1 MKPWFIK
8 EADIIK
14 FPEPEKKVI
23 ELPNVQS
30 YPDFLTGVK
39 DLHNRK
45 AKGEISQDSHDRLY
59 QDLIHRF
66 MKKESFENPWFLREL
81 APDQMKAN
89 IQSTIANLNI
99 KDEASLAILKQLY
112 TVLNRTGL
120 QGRVRTVFGKDE
132 DVAKYQTIMDVVSD
146 QFLKSAEKDPV
157 EAKQFLDQY
166 EKNPNA
172 VNVKGLLNNPGKV
185 VPIEAL
191 FTTPFAKRFG
201 KRLSAIQGSGFKQ
214 GNVGPGEIAL
224 AVLSNQIKLTA
235 GEETGGDIEIAGKG
249 YEVKGGGSSGKGG
262 RLFDKG
268 QVNFQSTKNY
278 LGKDMAN
285 AGNLSVDL
293 MSKIDPELQDFD
305 RTDDPET
312 TKGPGPKRGKQG
324 ITSDPEIWVNKD
336 MRWWLGFTQ
345 ANLTDWARQYGVKGF
360 LGMSIKEAAKV
371 LVGAMGT
378 PQFKDLWVRA
388 HFLAYQQKAGHS
400 GILLVGPEKVV
411 LLTDGQQLIDLNLV
425 VGHGQ
430 VFGANINQARDVTIQ
445 LGL

>member
-1 MKPWFIK
+1 MKPWFVK

-14 FPEPEKKVI
+14 FPTPKAKVV

-45 AKGEISQDSHDRLY
+45 DKGEISQDSHDKLY

-89 IQSTIANLNI
+89 VQSTIANLNI
-99 KDEASLAILKQLY
+99 KDDESLKILKQLY

-120 QGRVRTVFGKDE
+120 QGRVKTVFGKDD
-132 DVAKYQTIMDVVSD
+132 DVAKYQAIMDVVSD

-172 VNVKGLLNNPGKV
+172 VNVKGLLSNAGKV

-201 KRLSAIQGSGFKQ
+201 KRLSLIQGSGFKQ

-224 AVLSNQIKLTA
+224 AVLSNQIKLSA
-235 GEETGGDIEIAGKG
+235 GEETGGDIEIGGKG
-249 YEVKGGGSSGKGG
+249 YEVKGGGTSGKGG

-268 QVNFQSTKNY
+268 QVDFSNTKTY
-278 LGKDMAN
+278 LGKEMAN

-305 RTDDPET
+305 RTDNDDM
-312 TKGPGPKRGKQG
+312 KAPGAKKGKQG
-324 ITSDPEIWVNKD
+324 ITSDPNIWVNKD
-336 MRWWLGFTQ
+336 IRWWLKFTR
-345 ANLTDWARQYGVKGF
+345 ANLSDWARLYGIKGF
-360 LGMSIKEAAKV
+360 LGTTIKETAKA

-411 LLTDGQQLIDLNLV
+411 LLTNGKQLVDLNLV

>member
-8 EADIIK
+8 EAEIIK
-14 FPEPEKKVI
+14 FPEPVKNVV

-39 DLHNRK
+39 DLQNRLG
-45 AKGEISQDSHDRLY
+45 KGEISQDSHDKLY

-66 MKKESFENPWFLREL
+66 MRKESFENPWFLREL

-89 IQSTIANLNI
+89 IQSTIANLNV

-120 QGRVRTVFGKDE
+120 QGRVRTVFGKDD
-132 DVAKYQTIMDVVSD
+132 DVAKYQAIMDVVSD

-172 VNVKGLLNNPGKV
+172 VNVKGLLSNPGKV

-249 YEVKGGGSSGKGG
+249 YEVKGGGTTGKGG

-268 QVNFQSTKNY
+268 QVDFKNTKAY

-305 RTDDPET
+305 RTDTDDMKT
-312 TKGPGPKRGKQG
+312 PGAKSGKQG

-336 MRWWLGFTQ
+336 MRWWLGFTR
-345 ANLTDWARQYGVKGF
+345 ANLTDWARLYGVKGF

-378 PQFKDLWVRA
+378 PQFKNLWVRA
-388 HFLAYQQKAGHS
+388 HFLGYQQKAGHS

-411 LLTDGQQLIDLNLV
+411 LLTDGQQLVDLNLV

>member
-1 MKPWFIK
+1 MKPWFAK

-14 FPEPEKKVI
+14 FPEPKAKVI

-45 AKGEISQDSHDRLY
+45 DKGEISQDSHDKLY

-89 IQSTIANLNI
+89 VQSTIANLNI
-99 KDEASLAILKQLY
+99 KDDESLKILKQLY

-120 QGRVRTVFGKDE
+120 QGRVKTVFGKDD
-132 DVAKYQTIMDVVSD
+132 DVAKYQAIMDVVSD

-172 VNVKGLLNNPGKV
+172 VNVKGLLSNAGKV

-201 KRLSAIQGSGFKQ
+201 KRLSLIQGSGFKQ

-224 AVLSNQIKLTA
+224 AVLSNQIKLSA
-235 GEETGGDIEIAGKG
+235 GEETGGDIEIGGKG
-249 YEVKGGGSSGKGG
+249 YEVKGGGTSGKGG

-268 QVNFQSTKNY
+268 QVDFSNTKTY
-278 LGKDMAN
+278 LGKEMAN

-305 RTDDPET
+305 RTDNDDM
-312 TKGPGPKRGKQG
+312 KAPGAKKGKQG
-324 ITSDPEIWVNKD
+324 ITSDPNIWVNKD
-336 MRWWLGFTQ
+336 IRWWLKFTR
-345 ANLTDWARQYGVKGF
+345 ANLSDWARLYGIKGF
-360 LGMSIKEAAKV
+360 LGTTIKETAKA

-411 LLTDGQQLIDLNLV
+411 LLTNGKQLVDLNLV

>member
-1 MKPWFIK
+1 
-8 EADIIK
+8 
-14 FPEPEKKVI
+14 
-23 ELPNVQS
+23 
-30 YPDFLTGVK
+30 
-39 DLHNRK
+39 
-45 AKGEISQDSHDRLY
+45 
-59 QDLIHRF
+59 
-66 MKKESFENPWFLREL
+66 
-81 APDQMKAN
+81 
-89 IQSTIANLNI
+89 
-99 KDEASLAILKQLY
+99 KQLY

-120 QGRVRTVFGKDE
+120 QGRVKTVFGKDD
-132 DVAKYQTIMDVVSD
+132 DVAKYQAIMDVVSD

-172 VNVKGLLNNPGKV
+172 VNVKGLLSNAGKV

-201 KRLSAIQGSGFKQ
+201 KRLSLIQGSGFKQ

-224 AVLSNQIKLTA
+224 AVLSNQIKLSA
-235 GEETGGDIEIAGKG
+235 GEETGGDIEIGGKG
-249 YEVKGGGSSGKGG
+249 YEVKGGGTSGKGG

-268 QVNFQSTKNY
+268 QVDFSNTKTY
-278 LGKDMAN
+278 LGKEMAN

-305 RTDDPET
+305 RTDNDDM
-312 TKGPGPKRGKQG
+312 KAPGAKKGKQG
-324 ITSDPEIWVNKD
+324 ITSDPNIWVNKD
-336 MRWWLGFTQ
+336 IRWWLKFTR
-345 ANLTDWARQYGVKGF
+345 ANLSDWARLYGIKGF
-360 LGMSIKEAAKV
+360 LGTTIKETAKA

-411 LLTDGQQLIDLNLV
+411 LLTNGKQLVDLNLV